1 MHEDDR
7 GVPGDELAPAAARGP
22 GNDDNRNATDYRSL
36 WRAGRDPIVRHCE
49 RARLRRGDKTVGK
62 SLVIGQVRGIEIK
75 LHPTFLLVLPWTAL
89 NWGYF
94 GGYGLAGFGFGLILM
109 TLLFAF
115 VVLHELGHSF
125 VALHYGIGVRD
136 ITLLP
141 IGGVARIEQIPTAPG
156 REIAIALAG
165 PAVNFA
171 IALLFTPPVLL
182 IAAANGLSNPLE
194 LLLYLTDVSPTGFIL
209 YLFFT
214 NVTLVL
220 FNLLPAF
227 PMDGGR
233 LLRAILCYF
242 TTRLTAT
249 RIAVWVGQIF
259 AIAIAIFG
267 IAIGAPTLVLVALF
281 VVFAAYTEGAA
292 VRVEATLRTLTVGQ
306 FILWDL
312 GGVNESHPL
321 PYALRG
327 GPRDVAVVNG
337 DNRVVGMLWRHEVM
351 QALNGGASRFRTVRE
366 LMDREATVADVG
378 ETVYAVQQRMVA
390 TGRWAIPV
398 TENGLYRGIFTSER
412 FWHVYR
418 NVSRRPWLDLRARL
432 WRVFEVI
439 ALRRT
444 RFGSR

>member
-1 MHEDDR
+1 V
-7 GVPGDELAPAAARGP
+7 G
-22 GNDDNRNATDYRSL
+22 RSL
-36 WRAGRDPIVRHCE
+36 V
-49 RARLRRGDKTVGK
+49 V
-62 SLVIGQVRGIEIK
+62 GQVRGIEIK
-75 LHPTFLLVLPWTAL
+75 IHPTFLLVLPWTAL

-115 VVLHELGHSF
+115 VVLHELGHCF

-141 IGGVARIEQIPTAPG
+141 IGGVARIEQIPTSPG

-182 IAAANGLSNPLE
+182 IAAAHGFSNPLE
-194 LLLYLTDVSPTGFIL
+194 LLLFLTDITPTGFIL

-214 NVTLVL
+214 NVSLVL

-233 LLRAILCYF
+233 LLRAFLCFF

-259 AIAIAIFG
+259 ALAIAIFG
-267 IAIGAPTLVLVALF
+267 IAIGAPTMVLVAIF
-281 VVFAAYTEGAA
+281 VAYAAYTEGAA
-292 VRVEATLRTLTVGQ
+292 VRVEDTLRKLTVGQ

-312 GGVNESHPL
+312 GGVNENHSL

-327 GPRDVAVVNG
+327 GPRDVAVVNDAG
-337 DNRVVGMLWRHEVM
+337 RVVGMLWRHEVM

-366 LMDREATVADVG
+366 LMDTEATVADVSDS
-378 ETVYAVQQRMVA
+378 VYNVQQRMVA
-390 TGRWAIPV
+390 TGRWAIPI
-398 TENGLYRGIFTSER
+398 TEEGRYKGIFTSER

-418 NVSRRPWLDLRARL
+418 NVSRRPWLDVRTRL
-432 WRVFEVI
+432 WRAFETI
-439 ALRRT
+439 AQRRT

>member
-1 MHEDDR
+1 M
-7 GVPGDELAPAAARGP
+7 
-22 GNDDNRNATDYRSL
+22 
-36 WRAGRDPIVRHCE
+36 
-49 RARLRRGDKTVGK
+49 GK
-62 SLVIGQVRGIEIK
+62 SLVVGHVRGIEIK
-75 LHPTFLLVLPWTAL
+75 IHPTFLLVLPWTAL

-94 GGYGLAGFGFGLILM
+94 GGYGLAGVGFGLILM

-115 VVLHELGHSF
+115 VVLHELGHCF

-141 IGGVARIEQIPTAPG
+141 IGGVARIEQLPTSPG
-156 REIAIALAG
+156 REIAVALAG

-182 IAAANGLSNPLE
+182 IAAAHGFSNPLE
-194 LLLYLTDVSPTGFIL
+194 LLLFLTDVTPTGFIL

-233 LLRAILCYF
+233 ILRAFLCFF

-249 RIAVWVGQIF
+249 RIAVWVGQILAM
-259 AIAIAIFG
+259 AIAVFG
-267 IAIGAPTLVLVALF
+267 IAIGAPTMVLVSIF
-281 VVFAAYTEGAA
+281 VAFAAYTEGAA
-292 VRVEATLRTLTVGQ
+292 VRVEDTLRKLTVGQ

-312 GGVNESHPL
+312 GGVNENHPL

-327 GPRDVAVVNG
+327 GPRDVAVVNDAG
-337 DNRVVGMLWRHEVM
+337 RVVGMLWRHEVM

-366 LMDREATVADVG
+366 LMDTGATVADVSD
-378 ETVYAVQQRMVA
+378 TVYNVQQRMVA
-390 TGRWAIPV
+390 TGRWAIPI
-398 TENGLYRGIFTSER
+398 TEEGRYKGIFTSER

-418 NVSRRPWLDLRARL
+418 NVSRRPWLDFRTRL
-432 WRVFEVI
+432 WRAFEAI
-439 ALRRT
+439 AQRRT
-444 RFGSR
+444 RVGSR